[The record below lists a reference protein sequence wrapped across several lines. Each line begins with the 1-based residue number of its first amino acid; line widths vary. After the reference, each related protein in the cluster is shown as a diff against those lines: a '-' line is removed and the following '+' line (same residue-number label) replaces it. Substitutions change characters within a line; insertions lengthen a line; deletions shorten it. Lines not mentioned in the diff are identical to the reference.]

1 MCGGDCRSRSGDE
14 MPVSTE
20 EVEPGLL
27 RLMACHPTLV
37 HTVLLPAWSNA
48 LPRCA
53 TSYRELSLFCRARQR
68 LRRISSRV

>member
-1 MCGGDCRSRSGDE
+1 

-20 EVEPGLL
+20 KVEPGLL

-37 HTVLLPAWSNA
+37 HTILHPARSNA

-53 TSYRELSLFCRARQR
+53 TSYREPSLFCRARQG
-68 LRRISSRV
+68 LRRIRGRV